1 MVLAPQLIQRLVVS
15 AKSQYSLWS
24 CSVQMAE
31 GICISKLTLPW
42 CSESKREGEASFSSM
57 LYVQHAD
64 YFFIVV
70 GVLGFFFP
78 LRQTDFSPKRET
90 FESCWGRANSHPWK
104 GPSMEIT
111 TGWAL
116 GPSVDSSRVR
126 NVSFGLLISSLTQHL
141 SFQSLLNCTWCL
153 ETHNSIPFWNGMKTH
168 PCTKKTLGGCP
179 KRHLRKPLTPGS
191 LRNPL

>member
-1 MVLAPQLIQRLVVS
+1 MVLAPQLIQRLVIS

-70 GVLGFFFP
+70 GLFGFFF
-78 LRQTDFSPKRET
+78 SPSDKLI
-90 FESCWGRANSHPWK
+90 FHQK
-104 GPSMEIT
+104 GE
-111 TGWAL
+111 
-116 GPSVDSSRVR
+116 
-126 NVSFGLLISSLTQHL
+126 HL
-141 SFQSLLNCTWCL
+141 SHAEVGQTR
-153 ETHNSIPFWNGMKTH
+153 I
-168 PCTKKTLGGCP
+168 LG
-179 KRHLRKPLTPGS
+179 KVQAWK
-191 LRNPL
+191 